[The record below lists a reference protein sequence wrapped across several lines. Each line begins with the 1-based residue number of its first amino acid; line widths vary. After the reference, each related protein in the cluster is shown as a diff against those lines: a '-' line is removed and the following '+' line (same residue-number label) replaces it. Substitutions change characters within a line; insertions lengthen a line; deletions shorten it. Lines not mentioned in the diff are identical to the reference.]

1 MLDSLFADEEL
12 AAIFSEPRYV
22 AEMLAVEAALATVEA
37 RLGVIP
43 AESGK
48 VIAERVASF
57 RPDLDLIRSRLADD
71 GVPVIELVRQLREH
85 VGGAAADDVH
95 FGATTQ
101 DIMDTALVLQM
112 RAALAAV
119 EKTLDR
125 AIDNLAAMARRY
137 RESVMPGRTHSQQA
151 VPIPFGLKAAGWLA
165 PLLRHRTR
173 LGRDQAAAAGR
184 AAGRG
189 RRNAGATRGA
199 RRGRGRGAGGRAG
212 PVDAAAAVA
221 HAARHAGGSG
231 GLAVAG
237 QREPGQDGA
246 GRHPPGADRDRRG
259 ARDGRGRA
267 RRVEHH
273 AAEGQPGHE
282 RADRR
287 GGAHQRGAAGHDA
300 PGVDPGARA
309 RHERLADGVVDASR
323 RCSS

>member
-1 MLDSLFADEEL
+1 MLDSLFTDEEI

-48 VIAERVASF
+48 VIAERIASF
-57 RPDLDLIRSRLADD
+57 RPDLGLIRSRLGDD

-125 AIDNLAAMARRY
+125 VIDNLAAMARRY

-165 PLLRHRTR
+165 PLLRHRAR
-173 LGRDQAAAAGR
+173 LARDPAAGAGR

-189 RRNAGATRGA
+189 RRNAGAAGGP
-199 RRGRGRGAGGRAG
+199 RRGGGRRAGGRAG

-221 HAARHAGGSG
+221 HAA
-231 GLAVAG
+231 
-237 QREPGQDGA
+237 
-246 GRHPPGADRDRRG
+246 
-259 ARDGRGRA
+259 
-267 RRVEHH
+267 
-273 AAEGQPGHE
+273 
-282 RADRR
+282 
-287 GGAHQRGAAGHDA
+287 
-300 PGVDPGARA
+300 
-309 RHERLADGVVDASR
+309 
-323 RCSS
+323 